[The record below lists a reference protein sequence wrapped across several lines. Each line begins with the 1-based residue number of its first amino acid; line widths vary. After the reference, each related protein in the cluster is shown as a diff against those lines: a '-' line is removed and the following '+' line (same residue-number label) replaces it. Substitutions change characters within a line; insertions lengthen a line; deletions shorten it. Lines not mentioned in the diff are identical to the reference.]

1 MNDYYNRAQSTY
13 AIPPSSGS
21 LQKPFI
27 SDDQQK
33 WEDLRKQAK
42 QIEFDLDSKLA
53 SYGRMNLNNMT
64 TSNSLSLIEKQ
75 QLTNSLSN
83 EIDLKLSEL
92 YQLIEQMTRILKD
105 PDTSRSQQPNAFTYK
120 HHIQRHRDLYHDYM
134 KEYQRTK
141 TYLSQSIPNISK
153 ITQSDITTDMNNRS
167 SVSDVLLEEKAKLES
182 SYRHADQVIE
192 MAFAARE
199 SLHTQRFS
207 LLDSSKKS
215 GWIFN
220 GLNRSRELIS
230 RISLRKKRDKYIM
243 ATVVLFC
250 LILMF
255 MYLVSHH

>member
-1 MNDYYNRAQSTY
+1 MNDYYNRAQSKY
-13 AIPPSSGS
+13 AIPPPPGS
-21 LQKPFI
+21 LQSPSI
-27 SDDQQK
+27 SNDQQK

-53 SYGRMNLNNMT
+53 SFGRMNFMT

-75 QLTNSLSN
+75 QLSNSLSN

-92 YQLIEQMTRILKD
+92 YQIIEQMNRMSESSEI
-105 PDTSRSQQPNAFTYK
+105 PRSQQTNAFTYK

-134 KEYQRTK
+134 REYQRTK
-141 TYLSQSIPNISK
+141 TYLSQSVANMSK
-153 ITQSDITTDMNNRS
+153 ITQSDITTDMDHRS
-167 SVSDVLLEEKAKLES
+167 SVSDLLLEEKAKLES
-182 SYRHADQVIE
+182 SHRHTDQVIE

-199 SLHTQRFS
+199 SLHTQRLS
-207 LLDSSKKS
+207 LLDSSRKS

-220 GLNRSRELIS
+220 GLNRARELIS
-230 RISLRKKRDKYIM
+230 RISLRKRRDKYIM

-255 MYLVSHH
+255 MYLVNHH